1 MSNVKRQNVK
11 MLICHIVY
19 EDQYAWVR
27 WGTSKSSVFS
37 IVNGTRQGSVLSPAL
52 FALYVDG
59 LLQELRA
66 LGVGCH
72 IGGVFMGAV
81 EYCDDVLR
89 DTQQGHME
97 ITISGK
103 TIGRKAAIAL
113 PGCR

>member
-1 MSNVKRQNVK
+1 MSSVKMQK

-19 EDQYAWVR
+19 EDQYVWVR
-27 WGTSKSSVFS
+27 WGASKSSVFS

-52 FALYVDG
+52 FAVYVDG

-81 EYCDDVLR
+81 GYCDDVLLLAPNR
-89 DTQQGHME
+89 CAIVQMLKVCE
-97 ITISGK
+97 KFANK
-103 TIGRKAAIAL
+103 TT
-113 PGCR
+113 